1 MKTPRLLLPAEEEML
16 EAAFY
21 YEQRSGGLGRDFL
34 RKVQN
39 AVDEIVQHPTRWP
52 KVRGNIR
59 RRMIH
64 RFPYAVLYED
74 QPQEILIIAVM
85 HLRRHPTYWIDRTH

>member
-21 YEQRSGGLGRDFL
+21 YEQQPKGLGQDFL

-85 HLRRHPTYWIDRTH
+85 HLLRHPAYWIERTS

>member
-1 MKTPRLLLPAEEEML
+1 ML

-21 YEQRSGGLGRDFL
+21 YEQQAGGLGWDFL
-34 RKVQN
+34 RKVQS
-39 AVDEIVQHPTRWP
+39 AVDEIAPHPARWP

-74 QPQEILIIAVM
+74 QPEEIVVIAVM
-85 HLRRHPTYWIDRTH
+85 HLRRHPAYWIDRTPGAEPGKP

>member
-21 YEQRSGGLGRDFL
+21 YEQQSKGLGQDSL

-85 HLRRHPTYWIDRTH
+85 HLRRHPAYWIERTS